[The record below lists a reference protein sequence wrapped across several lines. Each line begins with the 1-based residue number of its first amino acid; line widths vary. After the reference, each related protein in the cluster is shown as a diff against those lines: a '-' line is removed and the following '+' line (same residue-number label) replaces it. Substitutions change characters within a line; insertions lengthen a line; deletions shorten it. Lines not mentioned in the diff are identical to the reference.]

1 MEDIAYQFGSEN
13 INLTD
18 VNINDGDCTSFVT
31 DHEDSARKRLDSDE
45 DFQTIDH
52 EQFGDITSFPG
63 LNPRTTEIE
72 EDLKIVYDSST
83 TVCSSDLQYNKE
95 CIKDFQDCR
104 IVNHHD
110 VKESSTEEEPRPKPF
125 IRRGA
130 QLIRLQVAPDP
141 SKQQPINVEDDDDL
155 KKDNTSTILFQEA
168 KLENVKFELAKNAE
182 EDIRHSEN
190 VTIQGIPSTSQAS
203 IVFIDDTGSD
213 FILPRTKE
221 CSPKTPTVSKTEM
234 LEENSS
240 LPRSL
245 TDVTTDSTRVNSN
258 SSFPSINLSGTVSSD
273 YQSFSSTSPH
283 GSDFFASKYIQR
295 FITADNKVVYGC
307 KDTNGEF
314 NYVSQDFID
323 KQTHN
328 EKERF
333 RRSRVSGACGALR
346 KLVPGLTERT
356 DKATVFERSALYLT
370 FLRDKFQSQF
380 DQSYREKYFTERQ

>member
-182 EDIRHSEN
+182 EPDFKLLTPKVPAASQKQILELPNSENSSNFTKFQDIRHSEN

-273 YQSFSSTSPH
+273 YQ
-283 GSDFFASKYIQR
+283 
-295 FITADNKVVYGC
+295 
-307 KDTNGEF
+307 
-314 NYVSQDFID
+314 
-323 KQTHN
+323 
-328 EKERF
+328 
-333 RRSRVSGACGALR
+333 RSRVSGACGALR